1 MKRSKTLLCI
11 TGLPGSGKSF
21 LASIAGELGLKIY
34 SMGDIVREEAIKRFG
49 ISDKD
54 VVAKLAEDLR
64 REYGEDA
71 VAKLIIER
79 IMEGDDTEYIVIDGV
94 RSPNEIE
101 TFRKKFNIIIIG
113 VIASRAV
120 RYIRIIKRGR
130 IDDISSMKEFMEREK
145 KEREFGL
152 ERVLYSS
159 DIYFFNE
166 NIDKETARK
175 YAKEMFIKILNDE
188 L

>member
-1 MKRSKTLLCI
+1 MKKPRTLLCI

-34 SMGDIVREEAIKRFG
+34 SMGDVVRKEAIKRFG
-49 ISDKD
+49 KSDKD

-71 VAKLIIER
+71 VAKLVIEK
-79 IMEGDDTEYIVIDGV
+79 IMEGDDTGYIVIDGV
-94 RSPNEIE
+94 RSPTEIE
-101 TFRKKFNIIIIG
+101 AFRKFFNIIIIG

-130 IDDISSMKEFMEREK
+130 IDDISSMKEFMERENREK
-145 KEREFGL
+145 KFGL
-152 ERVLYSS
+152 EKVLYSS

-166 NIDKETARK
+166 NIDKETAKK